1 MLAEDRKDSILQMI
15 NEDGSVKVS
24 KLIKL
29 FNVSI
34 ETIRRDLETLEKEGA
49 LTRVYG
55 GAVLKK
61 KNQQSSYLKRGE
73 EYIEQKREIASIVMR
88 YIEEEQA
95 IALNNSTTNIEIAKE
110 LKKNF
115 TKLTIIT
122 NSLIIANE
130 LARMEGYT
138 VILAGGILD
147 NKEYAFYGEFTESI
161 LSNFIVDKAFISVS
175 GVSLTR
181 GVTDYVLGEVE
192 VMKKLMQIS
201 QESIILA
208 DSSKID
214 NISLIKVTDIHEV
227 NLIITDS
234 KLEKDVLN
242 KYLKKGIEIVNK

>member
-1 MLAEDRKDSILQMI
+1 VLAEERKDSILQMI
-15 NEDGSVKVS
+15 DEDGSVKVS

-49 LTRVYG
+49 YLGIWRG
-55 GAVLKK
+55 SIEK
-61 KNQQSSYLKRGE
+61 KNHQSSYLKRGE

-161 LSNFIVDKAFISVS
+161 LNFIVDKAFIR
-175 GVSLTR
+175 R
-181 GVTDYVLGEVE
+181 G
-192 VMKKLMQIS
+192 IS
-201 QESIILA
+201 NSR
-208 DSSKID
+208 
-214 NISLIKVTDIHEV
+214 
-227 NLIITDS
+227 
-234 KLEKDVLN
+234 
-242 KYLKKGIEIVNK
+242 G